1 MKKLYGKGARLAALG
16 LAAATVLS
24 LAAPA
29 FAGEKPVRPGAGMT
43 AAIDAKGNLRQPT
56 AAENQAL
63 VAGIQAMSK
72 SAASLNMT
80 QWPDGTVSID
90 LLDAFLNTSM
100 VQVQADGTVRQ
111 VCVDSASDASAV
123 LSGTPLLEEK

>member
-1 MKKLYGKGARLAALG
+1 MTKLYGKGARLAAVG

-29 FAGEKPVRPGAGMT
+29 FAGEKPGAGMT
-43 AAIDAKGNLRQPT
+43 AAIDAKGHLRQPT

-63 VAGIQAMSK
+63 VAGIQAMTK
-72 SAASLNMT
+72 SAASVTMT
-80 QWPDGTVSID
+80 QWPDGTVSAT
-90 LLDAFLNTSM
+90 LLDAFLSTSL
-100 VQVQADGTVRQ
+100 VQVQTDGSLRQ
-111 VCVDSASDASAV
+111 VCVDSAADANAV